1 MEESGRQAT
10 GSALKQ
16 HTHTLNPHTH
26 THVLVVAN
34 LKIIIKNVKRNERET
49 REFDWGPLVRPVSRP
64 ALPLPRPHSPSPSQG
79 TLNRQ
84 SLGQFS
90 LVFYCC
96 CVN

>member
-34 LKIIIKNVKRNERET
+34 LKIIIKNVKKNERET
-49 REFDWGPLVRPVSRP
+49 REFDWGL
-64 ALPLPRPHSPSPSQG
+64 
-79 TLNRQ
+79 
-84 SLGQFS
+84 
-90 LVFYCC
+90 
-96 CVN
+96 

>member
-26 THVLVVAN
+26 VLVVAN
-34 LKIIIKNVKRNERET
+34 LKIIIKNVKKNERET